1 MVQGKEVKFIHSI
14 FTGVKNK
21 EKLLWAKTDG
31 AKSTTEESNAFTM

>member
-1 MVQGKEVKFIHSI
+1 M

-31 AKSTTEESNAFTM
+31 ATSTTGDWNAFMM